1 MKKYLKTIF
10 LCLPF
15 LLVSCDNGGA
25 HQHKIKEGAWSFDES
40 GHYYTCSCN
49 EDIRFNF
56 QKHSFVENKEG
67 ISYCQACGYIQNK
80 EKDEAWG
87 IVHTALE
94 NSFAYQGSLTAKGLI
109 NFEESGVKGRSNTT
123 VSSEPSSG
131 KFVMTSSTEMFD
143 DTTNEWV
150 EAGSHFQKV
159 EKVEEKFIYYE
170 SDPSDPETINAEYA
184 DKYYAEA
191 TLSNPFN
198 VDIFGNFDNNKE
210 NNSLFNILSRTP
222 SYSYFINKL
231 PNILFLNSKGAFT
244 PKFEFLVSDNKY
256 VVNLGITNIET
267 GNTNLYSA
275 TEMNYSF
282 TFDKNILKSFS
293 LSSWEKTVNLKEEM
307 EESKHSLTYDFEYSF
322 INDLYE
328 KTVIETKPTPTISKK
343 GAIKVIFDGGYVW
356 PNHVRDVNTPINAY
370 FSTSN
375 LEIYYDAEMKNK
387 ISDEEVFTSLTKT
400 YYAKPIL
407 SSTRATVLC
416 VKETNFLVHSS
427 FEPVLNSYVQK
438 VVLDYA
444 TYTTDHSYTIPEY
457 PTDQEKEDNN
467 AKVTLNDYTDLET
480 NQATLKLDSFNLIKI
495 KIDKPAQPF
504 DYA

>member
-15 LLVSCDNGGA
+15 LLVSCDNGDA
-25 HQHKIKEGAWSFDES
+25 HQHKIKEGAWSYDES

-56 QKHSFVENKEG
+56 QKHSFAENKEG
-67 ISYCQACGYIQNK
+67 INYCQACGYIQNSDK
-80 EKDEAWG
+80 EEAWK
-87 IVHTALE
+87 IIPAALE
-94 NSFAYQGSLTAKGLI
+94 NTIAYKGSLTAKGLFG
-109 NFEESGVKGRSNTT
+109 FEENGAKGRGKTT

-131 KFVMTSSTEMFD
+131 KLVVIGSTEMFD
-143 DTTNEWV
+143 DTTNKWV
-150 EAGSHFQKV
+150 EMESHF
-159 EKVEEKFIYYE
+159 EKVEQVEDKFIYFE
-170 SDPSDPETINAEYA
+170 SDPEDPETINAEYA

-198 VDIFGNFDNNKE
+198 VDLIGIFDNNRE

-222 SYSYFINKL
+222 TYSYFINKL
-231 PNILFLNSKGAFT
+231 PNIVFLNSEGAFT

-256 VVNLGITNIET
+256 VLNLGISYIET
-267 GNTNLYSA
+267 GNKNLYSVA
-275 TEMNYSF
+275 EMIYSF

-293 LSSWEKTVNLKEEM
+293 ISSWEKTVNLKEEM
-307 EESKHSLTYDFEYSF
+307 NESKQTFTYDFEYSF
-322 INDLYE
+322 MNDLYE

-343 GAIKVIFDGGYVW
+343 GQVKVIFEGGYVW
-356 PNHVRDVNTPINAY
+356 NNHLRDVGTPIKAY
-370 FSTSN
+370 FSTQN
-375 LEIYYDAEMKNK
+375 LDIYYDAEMKNK
-387 ISDEEVFTSLTKT
+387 ISDDEAFTSLTKT

-480 NQATLKLDSFNLIKI
+480 NKATLKLDSFNIIKI

-504 DYA
+504 DNV